1 MKKIDKKQRTII
13 QKLIE
18 HNKHQLG
25 SKLSTS
31 YFAKTKMITERKMS
45 ELSVEDKMTILYEI
59 MAELTDAPDEALPDI
74 HLFDANKVKKKG
86 NPAGFHTKA
95 FYVSPDQPN
104 AGNYKNTIFID
115 QNLFYNDF
123 AELLEDVPH
132 ELKHFQQT
140 YDWYAKGMTYR
151 KKHTKNQP
159 LPKGFNLKTGSLHEL
174 HEFWEDKFGPVESP
188 AEKEAYAFG
197 RANFAKAFGI
207 AEKMMKEMV

>member
-1 MKKIDKKQRTII
+1 MNKTTKRVI

-18 HNKHQLG
+18 HNKKHLP

-31 YFAKTKMITERKMS
+31 MYAQSKLRTEGKMS

-59 MAELTDAPDEALPDI
+59 MDQLTDVPEEALPNVR
-74 HLFDANKVKKKG
+74 LFDANKIQGKRHSS
-86 NPAGFHTKA
+86 FHTKA

-140 YDWYAKGMTYR
+140 YDWFAKGMRYR

-159 LPKGFNLKTGSLHEL
+159 LPKDFSLKTGSLHEL
-174 HEFWEDKFGPVESP
+174 HEFWEDQFGPVESP

-197 RANFAKAFGI
+197 RANFAKAFEI